1 MGLFEWFGE
10 VRNPQPRGSIEKG
23 GGFPEPP
30 YNNVAWI
37 WGVIA
42 TSLVLLLYYKTVFQG
57 IDVFNWPDRLLGFL
71 LVSGYLWISYWVLVK
86 PNYEN
91 VGWLGGLIDHPFRI
105 PDDYN
110 RFLIFLRL
118 LLFPGKF
125 LSQGMV
131 VFWKLLQHQ
140 NKQQ

>member
-10 VRNPQPRGSIEKG
+10 VRNTQPRGSIGKG
-23 GGFPEPP
+23 SGFPEPP

-57 IDVFNWPDRLLGFL
+57 IDVFNWPDRLLGFIL
-71 LVSGYLWISYWVLVK
+71 ISSYLWVSYWVFVK

-105 PDDYN
+105 SDDYN
-110 RFLIFLRL
+110 RFLIFLQL

-131 VFWKLLQHQ
+131 VLWKLLQHQ